1 MNHIPALAR
10 ILSNT
15 LSSTIT
21 RSLSRTFSRRHGGT
35 LSVLL
40 LGLCIALLSTTS
52 YSQNMGNN
60 LRGRLSPMPR
70 TAQTVTTITG
80 EGEVRAEL
88 SGNTLTISGEF
99 TGLSSA
105 ATTVHIHQGPK
116 AQPGPVVLT
125 IDATRATSGTIS
137 GALTLTPELIAA
149 LHAESLY
156 VQIHSETNPT
166 GEIRGWLMH

>member
-1 MNHIPALAR
+1 MNHIH
-10 ILSNT
+10 T
-15 LSSTIT
+15 LS
-21 RSLSRTFSRRHGGT
+21 RHHNGALSI
-35 LSVLL
+35 LL
-40 LGLCIALLSTTS
+40 LGLFVALLSTTS
-52 YSQNMGNN
+52 YAQNMGNN
-60 LRGRLSPMPR
+60 LRGRLAPVPR

-99 TGLSSA
+99 TGLSSPVTMA
-105 ATTVHIHQGPK
+105 HIHQGPK

-137 GALTLTPELIAA
+137 GTLTLTPELIAA
-149 LHAESLY
+149 LHAENLY
-156 VQIHSETNPT
+156 VQIHSENNPT

>member
-1 MNHIPALAR
+1 MNHIRPFSH
-10 ILSNT
+10 ILS
-15 LSSTIT
+15 
-21 RSLSRTFSRRHGGT
+21 RRQGGA

-40 LGLCIALLSTTS
+40 LGLIVALLSTTT

-70 TAQTVTTITG
+70 TAQTITTITG

-88 SGNTLTISGEF
+88 SGNTLTISG
-99 TGLSSA
+99 T
-105 ATTVHIHQGPK
+105 
-116 AQPGPVVLT
+116 
-125 IDATRATSGTIS
+125 
-137 GALTLTPELIAA
+137 LTLTPELIAA